1 MAGKY
6 DGVIGKLQ
14 QVGFDRGENAR
25 SIAAGQI
32 GAADGIAK
40 ESVAGDQLL
49 FLRNPEAQATLR
61 VAGSEQ
67 YLEIY
72 AAELKDRAVRGE
84 DVNLH
89 LRRGGDAE
97 PAGLEVEHVELG
109 AIAFVHID
117 RRASQRA
124 QLRRS
129 GHVIDVA
136 VSNDD
141 GLRLELMAVE
151 DGRDLGNIVSGIDN
165 NRLMRFLVAEN
176 RAIAVQRA
184 DREYNMQHGGIYM
197 VPAC

>member
-1 MAGKY
+1 VSDPAKTAVAVALLSN
-6 DGVIGKLQ
+6 DEPARKL
-14 QVGFDRGENAR
+14 VL
-25 SIAAGQI
+25 SWHL
-32 GAADGIAK
+32 
-40 ESVAGDQLL
+40 V
-49 FLRNPEAQATLR
+49 PP
-61 VAGSEQ
+61 
-67 YLEIY
+67 
-72 AAELKDRAVRGE
+72 ELKDRAVRGE

-97 PAGLEVEHVELG
+97 PTGLEVEHIELG

-117 RRASQRA
+117 RRARQRA